1 MCLVKYPPTILKDDT
16 RKYDKKMKKEAC
28 PDQLQYGI
36 SIRKKLD
43 DRIHERQHQHSQHHQ
58 NDAKQ
63 YSIGGGSRQSATTS
77 LYSQVVIEFLWND
90 LNLGRL
96 IRG

>member
-43 DRIHERQHQHSQHHQ
+43 DRIHERQHQHSQYHQ

-63 YSIGGGSRQSATTS
+63 YSIGGGSRQSATTG
-77 LYSQVVIEFLWND
+77 LYS
-90 LNLGRL
+90 
-96 IRG
+96 